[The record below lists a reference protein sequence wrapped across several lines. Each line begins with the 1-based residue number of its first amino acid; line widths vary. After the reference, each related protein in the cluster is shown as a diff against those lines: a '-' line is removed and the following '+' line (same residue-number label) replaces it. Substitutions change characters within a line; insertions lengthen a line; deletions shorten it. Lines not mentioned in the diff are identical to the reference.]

1 MTSTNNLNS
10 SYLEIIK
17 NKGFQYFRTARLS
30 AWLTAAVF
38 FLIGEWYSINSFP
51 FNHTIFILVSLAG
64 ILSSTSWINFVF
76 DKELDTF
83 SGQDVTFFKHISP
96 KEMLLFSIFI
106 SIISLILMLYISIII
121 FLGGLLIFFIGVIY
135 SVPPLRLK
143 IHPPFDSIANALN
156 FGSFP
161 LFLGLLLKEEK
172 IFSFQLVILLIIS
185 GLIVVIYYLLIDIL
199 DLETDKK
206 YGIKTSVTILG
217 LKNTINVC
225 FIMYFFTLI
234 LSIIYFN
241 MFSLIS
247 FSLII
252 CLPFLVAIKIKND
265 DKSIAKILSSISL
278 IWVESILL
286 FLFVLSLSIIPIL
299 LFILVLLSALYFIY
313 VFLTIE
319 KNKKKFEKI

>member
-1 MTSTNNLNS
+1 MMPTNNLNS
-10 SYLEIIK
+10 SYLAAIK

-30 AWLTAAVF
+30 AWITAAVF
-38 FLIGEWYSINSFP
+38 FLVGEWYSINSFP

-96 KEMLLFSIFI
+96 KEMLLFSIFL
-106 SIISLILMLYISIII
+106 SIISLILMLYVSILI
-121 FLGGLLIFFIGVIY
+121 FFGGLLIFFIGVIY
-135 SVPPLRLK
+135 SAPPLRLK
-143 IHPPFDSIANALN
+143 IHPPLDSIANALN

-161 LFLGLLLKEEK
+161 LFLGILLKEEK

-234 LSIIYFN
+234 LSLIYFN
-241 MFSLIS
+241 ALSLIS

-252 CLPFLVAIKIKND
+252 CLPLLVIIKIKND
-265 DKSIAKILSSISL
+265 DKSIAIILSSISL
-278 IWVESILL
+278 IWMESILL

-313 VFLTIE
+313 VFLAIE
-319 KNKKKFEKI
+319 QNIKKVLKI